1 MREVVWSSQAKGQYL
16 SALTFLTEKNGA
28 AAAKLLERVEVTTAA
43 LAVRPVGRPG
53 YADDT
58 FERIVQRTSYGIV
71 FQLAGDE
78 LRVLRFFHMSQDWRG
93 WRDAEPEAQ

>member
-1 MREVVWSSQAKGQYL
+1 MREIIWSSHARGQYL
-16 SALTFLTEKNGA
+16 SALAFLADRNEA
-28 AAAKLLERVEVTTAA
+28 AAAKLMGRVETTAAA

-58 FERIVQRTSYGIV
+58 FKRIVQRTSYVIV
-71 FQLAGDE
+71 FEIAGDE

-93 WRDAEPEAQ
+93 WRDGEIEAQ